1 MSYINLSTT
10 CFFACLCRR
19 GEVSLIFGN
28 CGVFERV
35 GLAAC
40 FCGVCGGAVA
50 SFCFFFFGLCLSH
63 AMPSSLLVGEEQP
76 EKIAFAPMATFL
88 DKVMLLFLWLKV
100 NRQRKDTWT
109 FVLNCDHQ

>member
-1 MSYINLSTT
+1 
-10 CFFACLCRR
+10 
-19 GEVSLIFGN
+19 
-28 CGVFERV
+28 
-35 GLAAC
+35 
-40 FCGVCGGAVA
+40 
-50 SFCFFFFGLCLSH
+50 
-63 AMPSSLLVGEEQP
+63 MPSSLLVGEEQP